1 MNPKITSTSL
11 VLILTLL
18 FNFFPQTSTLAQ
30 QDNEGITIGTYRM
43 LHSKILNEDRILLI
57 SLPRGYEGSTISYPV
72 VYLLYGDQVK
82 GYFAESVHILDALGE
97 SSETP
102 QMILVGV
109 ANTER
114 YRDNLPLQRDGSPGG
129 IDKFLKFFID
139 ELIRFIDEN
148 YRTKDFRILVG
159 PQAGAT
165 FGVFSLTENPNV
177 FNAFILNNPF
187 WIGHT
192 RDFILQRTEA
202 FFDKNKPFNKFLF
215 ISYGSYDDQP
225 EAIDYV
231 QKFAQIIEAKNPQN
245 FQFELN
251 RMSEEDRRDFIPSL
265 GLKRGLR
272 SLFHDYKLP
281 EDREVAGLDDIK
293 TYYQRLSEKYGFE
306 VDVPEFV
313 LVLQGVKFS
322 QQRNYAAAQ
331 EIFEYLIEIYPTS
344 LNAFIQLGNL
354 HRTLGNFEQA
364 LLYYRKFQE
373 NRTDSFIQNQIAT
386 LERMINES
394 AAYAIEKVLNKYGIE
409 TALKKYREI
418 KSNEKNKLYFD
429 ESEFNA
435 LGYRLLG
442 KGQLKD
448 GIEIFKLNVEM
459 YPQSANVYDS
469 LGEAY
474 MNDGQKELAIQN
486 YEKSLE
492 LNPDNANGKMMLK
505 RLLGK

>member
-1 MNPKITSTSL
+1 MNLKFTHLS
-11 VLILTLL
+11 LILVFTLL
-18 FNFFPQTSTLAQ
+18 INFFFQTSTLAQ
-30 QDNEGITIGTYRM
+30 QDNDDISIGTYRI
-43 LHSKILNEDRILLI
+43 LHSKILNEDRMLLI
-57 SLPRGYEGSTISYPV
+57 SLPRDYEGSKLSYPV

-82 GYFAESVHILDALGE
+82 GYFAETVHILDALGE
-97 SSETP
+97 SSEIP

-129 IDKFLKFFID
+129 AAKFLKFFTD
-139 ELIRFIDEN
+139 ELFPFIEEN
-148 YRTKDFRILVG
+148 YRTKDFRVLVG

-192 RDFILQRTEA
+192 RDFVIQRTEV
-202 FFDKNKPFNKFLF
+202 FFDKNKSFNKFLF
-215 ISYGSYDDQP
+215 ISYGSSDDQP
-225 EAIDYV
+225 EAIDYA

-245 FQFELN
+245 FQFESN
-251 RMSEEDRRDFIPSL
+251 RMSEEDRQDFIPPL
-265 GLKRGLR
+265 GLKQGLR

-281 EDREVAGLDDIK
+281 DEREVAGLDDIK
-293 TYYQRLSEKYGFE
+293 TYYQQLSKKYGFA

-313 LVLQGVKFS
+313 MVLQGVKFS
-322 QQRNYAAAQ
+322 QQRNYAAAL
-331 EIFEYLIEIYPTS
+331 EIFEYLIAIHPTS

-394 AAYAIEKVLNKYGIE
+394 AVYAIEKELNNSGIKA
-409 TALKKYREI
+409 ALKKYREI
-418 KSNEKNKLYFD
+418 KSDTNNKLYFD
-429 ESEFNA
+429 EREFNA
-435 LGYRLLG
+435 LGYRLMG
-442 KGQLKD
+442 KGNLKD
-448 GIEIFKLNVEM
+448 AIEFFKLNVEM
-459 YPQSANVYDS
+459 YPESANVYDS

-474 MNDGQKELAIQN
+474 MNNGQKELAIQN

-492 LNPDNANGKMMLK
+492 LNPENNNAKEMLK
-505 RLLGK
+505 KLVGK